1 MEFFPSKIPLPSS
14 HSANFS
20 CKTLFSESNI
30 FNSTFNCASVA
41 ERQYTA
47 TFERCNW
54 KAAYFIWIKVFEV
67 LIVLIATNANT
78 TINSDT
84 VIQWHACVQVV
95 RYHSWLSQC
104 LSVQVRSDTGTE
116 HYDNLQIH
124 NMFVSSQ
131 YIYGA
136 SWKLEWWKVRNI
148 ILLRGPTTVRWV
160 QTDIV
165 QTKSTHCNAL

>member
-1 MEFFPSKIPLPSS
+1 M
-14 HSANFS
+14 
-20 CKTLFSESNI
+20 
-30 FNSTFNCASVA
+30 
-41 ERQYTA
+41 Y
-47 TFERCNW
+47 ERCNW
-54 KAAYFIWIKVFEV
+54 KAAYFIRIKVFEV
-67 LIVLIATNANT
+67 LIVLIATNT

-84 VIQWHACVQVV
+84 VIQWRACVQVV
-95 RYHSWLSQC
+95 RYHSWLSRC

-160 QTDIV
+160 QTDNV